1 MRRAFFMRYSF
12 PKKEHLTK
20 KEHFDKLHSTGRGI
34 KSFPFSLRYIE
45 ADLEEG
51 LQRKV
56 AILAPKRGLNK
67 AVDRNKMKRQ
77 MRELYRLNKPAIF
90 DSGVQEIWSLRYLG
104 NRLNDYAFLEAGFLK
119 LLEAYEKQRKKEL
132 NHEE

>member
-45 ADLEEG
+45 VELEEG

-90 DSGVQEIWSLRYLG
+90 NSGVQEIWSLRYLG

>member
-1 MRRAFFMRYSF
+1 MRYSF

-20 KEHFDKLHSTGRGI
+20 KEHFDKLHSAGRGV
-34 KSFPFSLRYIE
+34 KSFPFSLRYME
-45 ADLEEG
+45 AELEEG

-104 NRLNDYAFLEAGFLK
+104 NRLNDYAFLEAGFLN
-119 LLEAYEKQRKKEL
+119 LLKAYEKQRKKEL
-132 NHEE
+132 NHEK

>member
-1 MRRAFFMRYSF
+1 MRRAFFMRNSF

-20 KEHFDKLHSTGRGI
+20 KEHFDKLHSAGRGV
-34 KSFPFSLRYIE
+34 KSFPFSLLYIE
-45 ADLEEG
+45 AELEEG

-104 NRLNDYAFLEAGFLK
+104 NRLNDYAFLEAGFLN
-119 LLEAYEKQRKKEL
+119 LLKAYEKQRKKEL
-132 NHEE
+132 NHEK

>member
-1 MRRAFFMRYSF
+1 MRYSF

-20 KEHFDKLHSTGRGI
+20 KEHFDKLHSAGRGV

-45 ADLEEG
+45 AELEEG

-104 NRLNDYAFLEAGFLK
+104 NKLNDYAFLEAGFLN
-119 LLEAYEKQRKKEL
+119 LLKAYEKQRKKEL
-132 NHEE
+132 NHEK

>member
-20 KEHFDKLHSTGRGI
+20 KEHFDKLHSAGRGV

-45 ADLEEG
+45 AELEEG

-104 NRLNDYAFLEAGFLK
+104 NKLNDYAFLEAGFLN
-119 LLEAYEKQRKKEL
+119 LLKAYENQRKKEL
-132 NHEE
+132 NHEK

>member
-1 MRRAFFMRYSF
+1 MRYSF

-20 KEHFDKLHSTGRGI
+20 KEHFDKLHSAGRGV
-34 KSFPFSLRYIE
+34 KSFPLSLRYIE
-45 ADLEEG
+45 AELEEG

-104 NRLNDYAFLEAGFLK
+104 NRLNDYAFLEAGFLN
-119 LLEAYEKQRKKEL
+119 LLKAYEKQRKKEL
-132 NHEE
+132 NHEK

>member
-1 MRRAFFMRYSF
+1 VRWAFFMRYSF

-45 ADLEEG
+45 AELEEG

>member
-20 KEHFDKLHSTGRGI
+20 KEHFDKLHSAGRGV
-34 KSFPFSLRYIE
+34 KSFPFSLLYIE
-45 ADLEEG
+45 AGLEEG

-104 NRLNDYAFLEAGFLK
+104 NRLNDYAFLEAGFLN
-119 LLEAYEKQRKKEL
+119 LLKAYEKQRKKEL
-132 NHEE
+132 NHEK

>member
-20 KEHFDKLHSTGRGI
+20 KEHFDKLHSAGRGV

-45 ADLEEG
+45 AELEEG

-67 AVDRNKMKRQ
+67 AVDRNK
-77 MRELYRLNKPAIF
+77 
-90 DSGVQEIWSLRYLG
+90 
-104 NRLNDYAFLEAGFLK
+104 
-119 LLEAYEKQRKKEL
+119 
-132 NHEE
+132 

>member
-1 MRRAFFMRYSF
+1 VRRAFFMRYSF

-45 ADLEEG
+45 AELEEG

>member
-1 MRRAFFMRYSF
+1 M
-12 PKKEHLTK
+12 
-20 KEHFDKLHSTGRGI
+20 HSAGRGV

-45 ADLEEG
+45 AELEEG

-104 NRLNDYAFLEAGFLK
+104 NRLNDYAFLEAGFLN
-119 LLEAYEKQRKKEL
+119 LLKAYEKQRKKEL
-132 NHEE
+132 NHEK